1 MQHGNLI
8 SSFYEQQSMNWWTW
22 LCHGLV
28 HFADAQINPQICL
41 RTVFFEDMKQQTFPC
56 EASAHGISQQQ
67 KTRKRITKSFFFF
80 FSAVW
85 APCSYRFYC
94 TYHPT
99 RAKLRLCPWTSCA
112 PFGCDLHGDLCV
124 QWVISDMETVEERCH
139 QHPGVQRVKK
149 RSFWCML
156 TTECTR
162 VGVFVVCFFSA

>member
-1 MQHGNLI
+1 MNNNPWTDEHDCAMALFILQTHKLI
-8 SSFYEQQSMNWWTW
+8 HKFVCVRFSLKTW
-22 LCHGLV
+22 
-28 HFADAQINPQICL
+28 NNK
-41 RTVFFEDMKQQTFPC
+41 RFPAKPRPMGSHNNRRH
-56 EASAHGISQQQ
+56 ASESQ
-67 KTRKRITKSFFFF
+67 KVFFF